1 MLGSTPRANRLLH
14 LTLVFLLAFFTFF
27 VASDHLAAAQ
37 MPIAQARLSPNKVA
51 ARLSAGLLHS
61 ALINYDQKLYV
72 WGDNT
77 YGQLGLTGDDY
88 YDCPQWL
95 DLPCGA
101 VEVSLGG
108 YHSLVLLED
117 GSVWSFGRNAYGQ
130 LGNGETTNAFTP
142 IQIQGLPR
150 IKAIAAG
157 FMHSLA
163 LDVNGNVWGWGDN
176 TKKQVGQVQ
185 DEQIL
190 NSSGTVLGSRCLTP
204 KMIVSSTAVAI
215 AAGGQ
220 HSMYLNRNGQVY
232 AWGDNSKGQLGDG
245 TNQPQAKPAVVPGLE
260 SVSRI
265 VAGYQHNLAVI
276 RLPDRDTVMVWGDDS
291 LGQLGLAS
299 GLTADASRNIPIR
312 ADLTGDDNP
321 QNDRVIDL
329 TAGYAQTAALVPA
342 VNEQGLMEN
351 NRQILL
357 VWGSNS
363 NGQLALGA
371 ATSQNRPTAVAQ
383 LLDGWYGDD
392 YLPFDALAIG
402 GGHLLLLSSTGQLG
416 AAGRGD
422 RGQLG
427 NLSILDRNRLTP
439 VLIPDAIRPAW
450 VDGAGLSL
458 TWNAQNLTIRWPSAQ
473 DNREVVGYRV
483 QLRTSENQ
491 VATYQNDSWTYLTIE
506 DADPAVAYEIT
517 VMAYD
522 DESSTA
528 DHRTLSR
535 LVSYVLP
542 QNSESDARPIDFF
555 GQPTESIYQIDA
567 GQNNWRPDPQNM
579 IRPLS
584 VPWPRTTPQ
593 NSHRF
598 VFPADRSG
606 LYWTAAITSALIL
619 LVLIDIIRRWK
630 KAETPTPLKW
640 QCKQSG
646 TAENRTQPRNTVDFE
661 DGEM

>member
-1 MLGSTPRANRLLH
+1 MLGSMPKSKRLRH
-14 LTLVFLLAFFTFF
+14 FVPAFLLALFTFF
-27 VASDHLAAAQ
+27 IASDHLAAVQ
-37 MPIAQARLSPNKVA
+37 IPVAQARLSPNKVA
-51 ARLSAGLLHS
+51 ARLSAGLMHS

-95 DLPCGA
+95 DFPTGV

-130 LGNGETTNAFTP
+130 LGNGETANSFAP
-142 IQIQGLPR
+142 VEIKDLPR

-163 LDVNGNVWGWGDN
+163 LDVNGTVWGWGDN
-176 TKKQVGQVQ
+176 TNNQIGQVQ
-185 DEQIL
+185 DEEIF
-190 NSSGTVLGSRCLTP
+190 NSSGTLLGRRCLTP
-204 KMIVSSTAVAI
+204 KMIVGGTAVAI

-220 HSMYLNRNGQVY
+220 HSLYLNRNGQVY
-232 AWGDNSKGQLGDG
+232 AWGDNSKGQLGNG
-245 TNQPQAKPAVVPGLE
+245 NNQPQATPALVPGLA
-260 SVSRI
+260 SVSQI

-276 RLPDRDTVMVWGDDS
+276 RFPDRDAVMVWGDDS

-299 GLTADASRNIPIR
+299 GFIADASRNIPIR

-329 TAGYAQTAALVPA
+329 VAGYAQTAALVPA

-351 NRQILL
+351 NRQTLL

-371 ATSQNRPTAVAQ
+371 TTSQNRPTAVAQ

-392 YLPFDALAIG
+392 YLPFDALAVG

-439 VLIPDAIRPAW
+439 VLFPDAIRPAW
-450 VDGAGLSL
+450 VDGAGLSS
-458 TWNAQNLTIRWPSAQ
+458 TWNAQSLTIRWPSAQ

-483 QLRTSENQ
+483 QLRTPEDRI
-491 VATYQNDSWTYLTIE
+491 VTYQTDPTRTSLTIQ
-506 DADPAVAYEIT
+506 DVDPAVAYEIT
-517 VMAYD
+517 VTAYD
-522 DESSTA
+522 DESATA
-528 DHRTLSR
+528 DHHALSY

-542 QNSESDARPIDFF
+542 QDSGPDAQPTDFF
-555 GQPTESIYQIDA
+555 EQLTESIYQIDA
-567 GQNNWRPDPQNM
+567 EQNNWRPDPQNM

-584 VPWPRTTPQ
+584 VPWPRVTAQ

-606 LYWTAAITSALIL
+606 FYRTALITSALIIL
-619 LVLIDIIRRWK
+619 MLVDIIRRRK
-630 KAETPTPLKW
+630 KTAASAISKD
-640 QCKQSG
+640 QRKQSG
-646 TAENRTQPRNTVDFE
+646 TAENRAHSSEIQ
-661 DGEM
+661 